1 MGYLGLGGGLSQAQQ
16 DALNSARPVYATM
29 AITQRDANDG
39 SPFTI
44 AVAAHPSG
52 NDTLN
57 PPSSPVTAGPGP
69 FGGYYKMTA
78 FIAEGLAAEVTVTG
92 DAEFLIP
99 DNITDAVFI
108 IPVGW
113 SSFRHSLNNSTVS
126 FVIGVERAG
135 QITFSQR
142 PTGVRQP
149 NGAAMA
155 TISGG
160 GQIPV
165 QAGDKISAWVATDN
179 AGTLTAGNAN
189 FTIHMLQDNS

>member
-1 MGYLGLGGGLSQAQQ
+1 MAWTIGSPSRAN
-16 DALNSARPVYATM
+16 DFNKVRPVFATM

-44 AVAAHPSG
+44 LVEAHPSG

-78 FIAEGLAAEVTVTG
+78 FIAEGSSEEVTVT
-92 DAEFLIP
+92 DNAEFLIP
-99 DNITDAVFI
+99 DNITDAIFI

-126 FVIGVERAG
+126 FVIGIERAG

-179 AGTLTAGNAN
+179 NGTLTAGNAN
-189 FTIHMLQDNS
+189 FTIHMLNDRT

>member
-1 MGYLGLGGGLSQAQQ
+1 MSIRNELLEKILTATQVTS
-16 DALNSARPVYATM
+16 STRPVFATM

-44 AVAAHPSG
+44 VVAAHPSG

-78 FIAEGLAAEVTVTG
+78 FIAEGVAEELTVTG
-92 DAEFLIP
+92 SAEFLIP
-99 DNITDAVFI
+99 NNITDAVLI
-108 IPVGW
+108 VPVGW
-113 SSFRHSLNNSTVS
+113 ASFRHSLNNSTVA
-126 FVIGVERAG
+126 FVVGIERAG
-135 QITFSQR
+135 QITFSPR

-160 GQIPV
+160 GQISV
-165 QAGDKISAWVATDN
+165 QAGDKISAWVASDN

-189 FTIHMLQDNS
+189 FTIHMLKDNS